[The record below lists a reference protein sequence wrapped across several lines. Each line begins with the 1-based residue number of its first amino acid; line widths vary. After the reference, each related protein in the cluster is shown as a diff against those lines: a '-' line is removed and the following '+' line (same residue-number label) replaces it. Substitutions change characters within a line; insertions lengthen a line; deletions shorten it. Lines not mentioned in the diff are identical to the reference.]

1 MTREQTALGEP
12 RLVAATEAAAAPA
25 QRQGVAATARA
36 LFLAMRPRQ
45 WLKNGLVFLALI
57 FSVDRS
63 YDPLDAGE
71 WWPFVWRALAAFAIF
86 CVISAAGYLINDIRD
101 LEADRLH
108 PRKRRRPLAA
118 GTLDLNLA
126 VGAAALLSLTGLSAG
141 FLVNLEFGT
150 IAMTYFAL
158 TLAYSY
164 FLKQIVLIDLMAV
177 ASGFVLRALA
187 GALAID
193 VPISPWLYL
202 CTMLGALFLV
212 INKRRSEL
220 AALEGASA
228 HRSTLGDYT
237 LPLLD
242 QMSAVVT
249 AATILAYSLYTFSA
263 ASLPDND
270 AMAFT
275 IPFVIYGLFR
285 YLYLVHKH
293 ELGGSPEEVL
303 YRDRPMA
310 LNIVAWL
317 AVSALILIAYR

>member
-1 MTREQTALGEP
+1 
-12 RLVAATEAAAAPA
+12 
-25 QRQGVAATARA
+25 
-36 LFLAMRPRQ
+36 MRPRQ